1 MGVRLLSSLW
11 NLFRNQLLRVVLI
24 LMSDFFR

>member
-1 MGVRLLSSLW
+1 MGVPLLSSLW